1 MSSRIVT
8 ILGILIILGGCSS
21 VRINSPE
28 ANEII
33 KPNQEYVIEIDDRAN
48 ASSLQVTINNTDVTD
63 RFEPKP
69 FVAGATVVA
78 PPMPADILDQGDEQQ
93 NYIKAYAD
101 WTNAPLGGA
110 FSSKSQGKY
119 FRAQQLSLEP
129 LDESIIICELN
140 CAYGVHEGD
149 TVEIAVL
156 LPEAPLQNTEVI
168 VQPSTR
174 DVSLNNAPAGETI
187 TLIIPNNDRRVVF
200 QMRGITPTGDDIMQ
214 WSKIGV
220 SAANTRGATSWVRV
234 LP

>member
-1 MSSRIVT
+1 MRIQ
-8 ILGILIILGGCSS
+8 
-21 VRINSPE
+21 SPA
-28 ANEII
+28 ANETI
-33 KPNQEYVIEIDDRAN
+33 KPNQEFVIEIDDRAN
-48 ASSLQVTINNTDVTD
+48 ASSFQVTINNTDVTD

-78 PPMPADILDQGDEQQ
+78 PPMPANILDQGDEEQ

-119 FRAQQLSLEP
+119 FTAQQLSFEP
-129 LDESIIICELN
+129 VDESIIICEIN

-149 TVEIAVL
+149 TVEITVL

-174 DVSLNNAPAGETI
+174 DISLNNAAAGQDI
-187 TLIIPNNDRRVVF
+187 TLVIPNNDRRVVF
-200 QMRGITPTGDDIMQ
+200 QMRGITPTGDDFPQ
-214 WSKIGV
+214 WSKISV
-220 SAANTRGATSWVRV
+220 SAANTRGATFSVRV
-234 LP
+234 FP